1 MLANVRDVAMHSTL
15 RWDDVAM
22 SRWPIVLGQAKR
34 PLALVLGF
42 RPRKAQRA
50 AVSEWEHLL
59 ATC

>member
-50 AVSEWEHLL
+50 AVSE
-59 ATC
+59 